1 MSKCVS
7 HNTVSMAMVTYKLE
21 ETVQNMKIRK
31 LTKKPAIY
39 RMTSDNKKNPR
50 DVLKEK
56 IYSVPCKN
64 DAATSLFCLSKTI
77 V

>member
-7 HNTVSMAMVTYKLE
+7 HNTVPMTVVTYKLE
-21 ETVQNMKIRK
+21 ETIQNMKIRK

-39 RMTSDNKKNPR
+39 QYNKKNPR

-64 DAATSLFCLSKTI
+64 DAATSLLCLSKTI

>member
-7 HNTVSMAMVTYKLE
+7 HNTVPMTMVTYKLE

-50 DVLKEK
+50 DV
-56 IYSVPCKN
+56 PCKN
-64 DAATSLFCLSKTI
+64 DAATSLLCLSKTI